1 MIFRSSGLL
10 DCFGL
15 VLGCFG
21 FAPVFLCLVALRFWL
36 VVLVL
41 SSCVLAS
48 WFSLVWF
55 AAAVMFGLVIV
66 MWIGLVI

>member
-21 FAPVFLCLVALRFWL
+21 FVPVFLCLVVLW
-36 VVLVL
+36 VLV
-41 SSCVLAS
+41 SG
-48 WFSLVWF
+48 
-55 AAAVMFGLVIV
+55 FGFV
-66 MWIGLVI
+66 